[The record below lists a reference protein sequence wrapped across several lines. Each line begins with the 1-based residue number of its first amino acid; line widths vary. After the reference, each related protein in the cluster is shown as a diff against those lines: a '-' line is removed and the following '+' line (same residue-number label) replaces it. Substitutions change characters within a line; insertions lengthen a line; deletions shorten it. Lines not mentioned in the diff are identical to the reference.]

1 MAKIKFDIP
10 VEEEKPSTIVF
21 KLQKNE
27 VELIESYT
35 KFLCDKH
42 KKKIEKEVVL
52 RGLLKPLL
60 KDKEYLEFIKHNS
73 QRVGAV
79 SEKKEKS
86 KKSAKN
92 NESTETIES
101 PSV

>member
-10 VEEEKPSTIVF
+10 ENDEKPITFSF

-27 VELIESYT
+27 VELIENYT
-35 KFLCDKH
+35 KFLCEKH
-42 KKKIEKEVVL
+42 NKKIEKEVVL

-60 KDKEYLEFIKHNS
+60 KDKEYREFLRKLS

-79 SEKKEKS
+79 FETNEKIKKYS
-86 KKSAKN
+86 KK
-92 NESTETIES
+92 NESDIKSES
-101 PSV
+101 